1 VGAVDLRRCGG
12 CGASCHALVAGSAG
26 SRASPA
32 TSLVK
37 ERLQKI
43 LARAGH
49 GSRRAA
55 ETLITDGRVRV
66 NGAVVSELGAQADRD
81 ADVIEVDGHAIAIAA
96 AHVYLAMNKPAGV
109 LTTATDPQHR
119 RTVTDLLPAALPPH
133 MFPIGRLDRDTEGL
147 LLFTNDGEFAHR
159 MANPRYQIDKEYFAL
174 VSGTPDR
181 AALEALRAGV
191 VIEGKRTSPAAVE
204 TATPPQGFAGTAGHT
219 WLRLVIHE
227 GRKRQVRLMCAS
239 VGHPVKT
246 LVRTRIGGV
255 TLARLARGKTRAL
268 ADREV
273 AELRALVGMS
283 PPRAP

>member
-1 VGAVDLRRCGG
+1 VGAVEPRG
-12 CGASCHALVAGSAG
+12 CGRCRASRHAFVAGGADG
-26 SRASPA
+26 DA
-32 TSLVK
+32 TTAASLVR

-66 NGAVVSELGAQADRD
+66 NGAVVSELGAQADPNS
-81 ADVIEVDGHAIAIAA
+81 DVIEVDGRAIAIAD

-109 LTTATDPQHR
+109 LTTASDPQHR
-119 RTVTDLLPAALPPH
+119 RTVADLLPDTLPPH
-133 MFPIGRLDRDTEGL
+133 VFPIGRLDRDTEGL

-159 MANPRYQIDKEYFAL
+159 MAHPRYRIDKEYSAL
-174 VSGTPDR
+174 VRGTPDR
-181 AALEALRAGV
+181 AALEALRTGV
-191 VIEGKRTSPAAVE
+191 VIEGKATSSATVE
-204 TATPPQGFAGTAGHT
+204 AATPPQGYAGAAGHI

-255 TLARLARGKTRAL
+255 TLARLARGKTRTL

-283 PPRAP
+283 TPRAP